1 MARELKRKHLEF
13 YKKQKICE
21 TVTTLVLISS
31 FGGNIS
37 EDYPANVAQIAH
49 CSVLPLHRA
58 LLRARPPLLL
68 GLLRGGPRQL
78 QPGRRG
84 GAERGAALQGGH
96 QLGVVQVLLVQSSS
110 HWHCWA
116 FFSE

>member
-1 MARELKRKHLEF
+1 M
-13 YKKQKICE
+13 
-21 TVTTLVLISS
+21 TTLVLISS

-58 LLRARPPLLL
+58 LLRARPPLLR
-68 GLLRGGPRQL
+68 LLLSGPRQL

-84 GAERGAALQGGH
+84 GPERGAALQGGH
-96 QLGVVQVLLVQSSS
+96 QLGVVQVLLVQSHS
-110 HWHCWA
+110 HWH
-116 FFSE
+116 FFGR

>member
-1 MARELKRKHLEF
+1 M
-13 YKKQKICE
+13 
-21 TVTTLVLISS
+21 TTLVLISS

-68 GLLRGGPRQL
+68 LLLGGPRQL

-84 GAERGAALQGGH
+84 GPERRAALQGGH
-96 QLGVVQVLLVQSSS
+96 PLGVVQVLIV
-110 HWHCWA
+110 
-116 FFSE
+116 